1 MWGLLLAVAIVS
13 GEAPTDPTDTL
24 VVCPPSLEPAM
35 RPWMNYR
42 ERQGRV
48 VKVIAPAAT
57 AAELSGDLREFVKMH
72 PNLKWV
78 VLVGDAGPGP
88 EETPAHILKAEVNI
102 HFGSEPEIASD
113 NPTADLD
120 RDGVPD
126 VAIGRL
132 PADTPAE
139 LSRMIEKI
147 QRYEQH
153 PPGAWKRQLNFVAGV
168 GGFGFVDRLI
178 EMVTK
183 RFLTDGIPPDYCTT
197 MTYGSWKSVY
207 CPSPPAFHTATVER
221 LNEGCLFWVYIG
233 HGHRYTLDRVKVPG
247 KQHHILDIRDMAKLN
262 SRSGPAIAI
271 MLACYTGAFDS
282 PRDCLAEEMVRA
294 PGGPVAALAGSRVTM
309 PYAMAV
315 LGNGL
320 LEQHFVARRETLGE
334 IFLHAKRGLVEEP
347 ARSEAS
353 GPLARN
359 RQLLD
364 MLAHSVSPKPS
375 LVAAERREH
384 LALFNLIG
392 DPLLAIRHPNRL
404 ELRLRAVD
412 AADSAAG
419 EITDV
424 ASEVTSAL
432 APVVRTSAVV
442 NRPEPLRVA
451 SGDKLR
457 VQGVSPLVGRLRL
470 ELVSQRDQQHVKTPT
485 RGPYVE
491 SRLAMREF
499 DRTYVLANDREWAA
513 HEQRHGGGEFVV
525 ELEVPELCQ
534 GPCFV
539 RAFLDTDRQ
548 HAMGALPIY
557 VRRAAPKSLPTK
569 AE

>member
-13 GEAPTDPTDTL
+13 GEAPVDPTDTL
-24 VVCPPSLEPAM
+24 VVCPPALEPAM

-48 VKVIAPAAT
+48 VKVITPSPT
-57 AAELSGDLREFVKMH
+57 AAELSEQVRKFVKLH
-72 PNLKWV
+72 PNLRWV
-78 VLVGDAGPGP
+78 TLVGDAGPGP
-88 EETPAHILKAEVNI
+88 HQTPTHILKAEVNI

-113 NPTADLD
+113 NPTADID
-120 RDGVPD
+120 GDGVPD

-139 LSRMIEKI
+139 LTRMIEKI

-153 PPGAWKRQLNFVAGV
+153 PPGIWKRQVNFVAGV
-168 GGFGFVDRLI
+168 GGFGFVDTLI

-183 RFLTDGIPPDYCTT
+183 QFLTDGIPPDYCTS

-233 HGHRYTLDRVKVPG
+233 HGNRYTLDRVNVPG
-247 KQHHILDIRDMAKLN
+247 GQHHILDVRDMPKLKA
-262 SRSGPAIAI
+262 RTGPAIAV

-282 PRDCLAEEMVRA
+282 PKDCLAEEMVRA

-320 LEQHFVARRETLGE
+320 LEQHFVSQRETLGE
-334 IFLHAKRGLVEEP
+334 VFLHAKRGLVAEP
-347 ARSEAS
+347 SEAEEL
-353 GPLARN
+353 GPLAKN

-364 MLAHSVSPKPS
+364 MLAHAVSPKPS
-375 LVAAERREH
+375 LVEAERREH

-392 DPLLAIRHPNRL
+392 DPLLAIRHPKRL
-404 ELRLRAVD
+404 ELTVTSTD
-412 AADSAAG
+412 DEAATAQ
-419 EITDV
+419 ITDV
-424 ASEVTSAL
+424 ASDVA
-432 APVVRTSAVV
+432 APKVIRTSAVSEEA
-442 NRPEPLRVA
+442 PAAPLRVI
-451 SGDKLR
+451 GGEKLQIR
-457 VQGVSPLVGRLRL
+457 GASPLVGRLRV
-470 ELVSQRDQQHVKTPT
+470 ELVSQRDQQRVKTPT

-499 DRTYVLANDREWAA
+499 DRTYVLANDREWSVL
-513 HEQRHGGGEFVV
+513 EQTHRGGEFVL
-525 ELEVPELCQ
+525 EMEVPEQCQ

-539 RAFLDTDRQ
+539 RAFLDTQQQ
-548 HAMGALPIY
+548 HAMGALAVY
-557 VRRAAPKSLPTK
+557 VRPTPKK
-569 AE
+569 K